1 MTIYVNE
8 IFFSIQ
14 GESVNAG
21 RPCVFVRLAGCN
33 LRCTYCDTKY
43 AYEQDEKYELN
54 EIVKQVDA
62 FNGDLVEITG
72 GEPLFQEETPA
83 LIHVLLEKGYEVM
96 METNGSFNINLVD
109 RRCMKIIDMKCPS
122 SGESEK
128 NDINNLCRLSKI
140 DQVKFVISDKN
151 DYFFAK
157 NMMKNIMPD
166 FPKSHILLSAAF
178 DRLSF
183 KKLAEWII
191 KDNLKARL
199 NIQIHKIIWPEILRG
214 V

>member
-1 MTIYVNE
+1 MAIYVNE

-33 LRCTYCDTKY
+33 LRCAYCDTKY
-43 AYEQDEKYELN
+43 AYPQEEKYDLN

-62 FNGDLVEITG
+62 FDGDLVEITG
-72 GEPLFQEETPA
+72 GEPLCQEETPL
-83 LIHVLLEKGYEVM
+83 LIHTLLEKGYEVM

-109 RRCMKIIDMKCPS
+109 RRCMKILDMKCPS
-122 SGESEK
+122 SGESDK
-128 NDINNLCRLSKI
+128 NDINNLRRLSKA

-157 NMMKNIMPD
+157 NMMNSIMPD

-178 DRLSF
+178 PGLSF

-191 KDNLKARL
+191 KDNLQVRL
-199 NIQIHKIIWPEILRG
+199 NLQIHKIIWPGILRG

>member
-8 IFFSIQ
+8 IFSSIQ

-33 LRCTYCDTKY
+33 LRCTYCDTTY

-72 GEPLFQEETPA
+72 GEPLLQEETPA

-109 RRCMKIIDMKCPS
+109 RRCMKILDMKCPS

-178 DRLSF
+178 NRLSF

-199 NIQIHKIIWPEILRG
+199 NLQIHKIIWPEVLRG

>member
-1 MTIYVNE
+1 MAIYVNE
-8 IFFSIQ
+8 IFSSIQ
-14 GESVNAG
+14 GESINAG

-43 AYEQDEKYELN
+43 AYEQEKKYELN
-54 EIVKQVDA
+54 EIVKQVDT

-72 GEPLFQEETPA
+72 GEPLYQGETPL
-83 LIHVLLEKGYEVM
+83 LIHILLEKGYEVM

-109 RRCMKIIDMKCPS
+109 RRCMKIVDMKCPS

-128 NDINNLCRLSKI
+128 NDINNLHRLSKI

-157 NMMKNIMPD
+157 NIMNNIMPD

-178 DRLSF
+178 PGLSF

-191 KDNLKARL
+191 KDNLQVRL
-199 NIQIHKIIWPEILRG
+199 NLQIHKIIWPEILRG

>member
-33 LRCTYCDTKY
+33 LRCIYCDTKY

-72 GEPLFQEETPA
+72 GEPLLQEETPA
-83 LIHVLLEKGYEVM
+83 LIHILLEKGYEVM

-109 RRCMKIIDMKCPS
+109 RRCMKILDMKCPS

-166 FPKSHILLSAAF
+166 FPKNHILLSAAF
-178 DRLSF
+178 NRLSF

-199 NIQIHKIIWPEILRG
+199 NLQIHKIIWPEVLRG